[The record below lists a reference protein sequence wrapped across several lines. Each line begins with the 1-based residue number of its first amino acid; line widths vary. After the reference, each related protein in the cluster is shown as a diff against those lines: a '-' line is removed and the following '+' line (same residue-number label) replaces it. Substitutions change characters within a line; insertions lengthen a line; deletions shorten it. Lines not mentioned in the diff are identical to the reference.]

1 MRARG
6 FCGGGRVILLAWR
19 FALRDLRGG
28 VSRLWIVVACLA
40 LGVAVIAG
48 VGTLRE
54 ATQRGLETDGR
65 TLLGGDMAIEGGAQP
80 LPDAL
85 RAWLRERGARMSD
98 AVTMRAML
106 VAPSGERQLVDLKA
120 VDAAWPL
127 LGAPTIAP
135 PQTLKAALGGR
146 DGKPGLL
153 AERIVL
159 DRLGLHAGDVVRVGN
174 ASFSVSGVEVD
185 EPDRVVGA
193 GMFGP
198 RALIALDALPA
209 TGLVL
214 PGAMLQYTLR
224 AALPDGADGGAA
236 IAALRAAFPD
246 NGWHIRGPGD
256 AAPGVG
262 RFVDQTALFMSLV
275 GLTALLVGGIGVAN
289 GVRAWLESR
298 VRTIATLRC
307 LGASA
312 RLVFAVC
319 LIQVLLLSAVGIA
332 IGLAAGTVL
341 PVAAAGLLRDLL
353 PVPPVNG
360 VYPVPLLLAAAYGLL
375 TAIAFALLPLG
386 RAASIPGAALFRDA
400 LLPERVRPSLSLIGV
415 IALAGGLLIAMTVLT
430 APDRAFALWFCVAS
444 IGTLALF
451 RAGGALLMLA
461 ARNAPRM
468 PTPWARLGLG
478 NLYRP
483 GSATPLMLVSVGLG
497 LSTLAAVALIQGNIR
512 AQILE
517 QLPTN
522 APSFYFI
529 DIQNDQLA
537 RFAGLV
543 KAQPGASDFQEVPSL
558 RARVVAVNG
567 VPADQVKATPETRFA
582 LSGDRGL
589 TYAAKP
595 PDGTRIVAG
604 AWWPPDYTGPPLVS
618 FDAGLAKGWGVHVG
632 DTIRVNVLGRDIDL
646 KVASLRDIQW
656 RSMGINYFMVAS
668 PGLLGQAPHTHIA
681 TVRVPAS
688 GQGAFLRAVTDAFP
702 NVTGILVTDVL
713 AAVAALLDRIAAA
726 LAATGS
732 LTLAAGALV
741 LVAAVAAGQ
750 RRRTQEAVLLKV
762 LGASFGQSR
771 GAWLVEFGTL
781 GLTAGVIAA
790 LVGTAASYGVMRF
803 VMHADWAFLPG
814 TLAAT
819 LLACLAVM
827 LAVGYT
833 GTARALRAKAAPLLR
848 NE

>member
-1 MRARG
+1 LTR
-6 FCGGGRVILLAWR
+6 LAWR

-40 LGVAVIAG
+40 LGVAVIAA

-54 ATQRGLETDGR
+54 ATQRGLEQDGR
-65 TLLGGDMAIEGGAQP
+65 TLLGGDLEIDGGAQA

-85 RAWLRERGARMSD
+85 RAWLRERGARLSD

-106 VAPSGERQLVDLKA
+106 VAPSGERQVVALKA

-127 LGAPTIAP
+127 LGAPTITPAR
-135 PQTLKAALGGR
+135 TLRAALDGS

-159 DRLGLHAGDVVRVGN
+159 DRLGLHAGDTARIGN
-174 ASFSVSGVEVD
+174 ATFVVSGEISD

-193 GMFGP
+193 AMFGP
-198 RALIALDALPA
+198 RTLISLGALPA
-209 TGLVL
+209 TGLLL
-214 PGAMLQYTLR
+214 PGAIVQYTLR
-224 AALPDGADGGAA
+224 LTLPQGADVARFTDD
-236 IAALRAAFPD
+236 LRAAFPD
-246 NGWHIRGPGD
+246 PGWRIRGPGD
-256 AAPGVG
+256 AAPGVS

-298 VRTIATLRC
+298 ARTVATLRC

-312 RLVFAVC
+312 GTVFAVC
-319 LIQVLLLSAVGIA
+319 LIQVLLLSAVGIVA
-332 IGLAAGTVL
+332 GLACGSVL
-341 PVAAAGLLRDLL
+341 PIAAGGLLRDLL

-360 VYPVPLLLAAAYGLL
+360 LYPVPLLLAAAYGLL
-375 TAIAFALLPLG
+375 TAIAFSLLPLG
-386 RAASIPGAALFRDA
+386 RASSIPGAALFRDA
-400 LLPERVRPSLSLIGV
+400 ILPERVRPSPPLLGAIT
-415 IALAGGLLIAMTVLT
+415 LAGVLLVAMTVLT
-430 APDRAFALWFCVAS
+430 APDRKFALWFCVTAL
-444 IGTLALF
+444 GTLALF
-451 RAGGALLMLA
+451 RLGGALLMLA
-461 ARNAPRM
+461 AGHAPKLSA
-468 PTPWARLGLG
+468 PWARLGLS

-483 GSATPLMLVSVGLG
+483 GSATPLMLVSIGLG
-497 LSTLAAVALIQGNIR
+497 LSTLAAVALIEGNIR
-512 AQILE
+512 IQIME
-517 QLPTN
+517 QLPTD

-529 DIQNDQLA
+529 DIQNDQLGP
-537 RFAGLV
+537 FEKLV
-543 KAQPGASDFQEVPSL
+543 KAQAGAADFNEVPSL

-567 VPADQVKATPETRFA
+567 VPADQVQATPETRFA
-582 LSGDRGL
+582 LNGDRGL
-589 TYAAKP
+589 TYAATP
-595 PDGTRIVAG
+595 PEGTRIVAG
-604 AWWPPDYTGPPLVS
+604 KWWPPDYDGPPLVS
-618 FDAGLAKGWGVHVG
+618 FDAGLAKGWGVQVG

-646 KVASLRDIQW
+646 KVANLRDIQW
-656 RSMGINYFMVAS
+656 RSLSINYFMVAS
-668 PGLLGQAPHTHIA
+668 PGLLGNAPHTHIA
-681 TVRVPAS
+681 TIRVPPAE
-688 GQGAFLRAVTDAFP
+688 QGAVLRAVTDAFP

-713 AAVAALLDRIAAA
+713 VAVAALLDRIAAA

-762 LGASFGQSR
+762 LGASFGQIR
-771 GAWLVEFGTL
+771 GAWLVEFGAL
-781 GLTAGVIAA
+781 GLTAGAIAA
-790 LVGTAASYGVMRF
+790 LVGTAASYGVTRF
-803 VMHADWAFLPG
+803 VMQADWAFLPG

-819 LLACLAVM
+819 IIVCLAVM
-827 LAVGYT
+827 LGIGYT

>member
-1 MRARG
+1 MP
-6 FCGGGRVILLAWR
+6 LAWR
-19 FALRDLRGG
+19 LALRDLRGG

-54 ATQRGLETDGR
+54 ATQRGLQQDGR
-65 TLLGGDMAIEGGAQP
+65 TLLGGDLAIEGGQQP
-80 LPDAL
+80 IPDAV
-85 RAWLRERGARMSD
+85 RAWLRARGATMSD

-106 VAPSGERQLVDLKA
+106 VAPSGERQLVALKA
-120 VDAAWPL
+120 VDSRWPL

-135 PQTLKAALGGR
+135 PQPLRAALDGR

-153 AERIVL
+153 AEPIVL
-159 DRLGLHAGDVVRVGN
+159 DRLGLHPGDAVRLGN
-174 ASFSVSGVEVD
+174 AGFVVSGAETS

-193 GMFGP
+193 VMFGA
-198 RALIALDALPA
+198 RVLIALDALPA

-214 PGAMLQYTLR
+214 PGAMLQHTLR
-224 AALPDGADGGAA
+224 LTLPAGTDVGQVAED
-236 IAALRAAFPD
+236 LRTAFPD
-246 NGWHIRGPGD
+246 RGLQVREPGD
-256 AAPGVG
+256 AAPGVS

-298 VRTIATLRC
+298 AQTIATLRC

-312 RLVFAVC
+312 GTVFAVC
-319 LIQVLLLSAVGIA
+319 LIQVLLLSLVGIA
-332 IGLAAGTVL
+332 LGLVAGTIL

-360 VYPVPLLLAAAYGLL
+360 VYPLPLLLAAAYGLL
-375 TAIAFALLPLG
+375 TAIAFSLLPLG
-386 RAASIPGAALFRDA
+386 RAARIPGAALFRDA
-400 LLPERVRPSLSLIGV
+400 LLPERARPSP
-415 IALAGGLLIAMTVLT
+415 ALLGTVAAAGALLVAMTVLT
-430 APDRAFALWFCVAS
+430 APDRHFALWFCVTA

-451 RAGGALLMLA
+451 RLGGAALMLA
-461 ARNAPRM
+461 ARHAPRL
-468 PTPWARLGLG
+468 PAPWARLGLG

-512 AQILE
+512 AQILQE
-517 QLPTN
+517 LPTD

-529 DIQNDQLA
+529 DIQNDELP
-537 RFAGLV
+537 RFEKLV
-543 KAQPGASDFQEVPSL
+543 TSQPGASDFHQVPSL

-567 VPADQVKATPETRFA
+567 VPAEQVEATPETRFA

-589 TYAAKP
+589 TYAAVP
-595 PDGTRIVAG
+595 PEGTRIVAG
-604 AWWPPDYTGPPLVS
+604 KWWPPDYTGPPLVS

-646 KVASLRDIQW
+646 KVANLRDVQW
-656 RSMGINYFMVAS
+656 RSLSINYFMVAS

-681 TVRVPAS
+681 TIRVPPA
-688 GQGAFLRAVTDAFP
+688 GQGALLRAVTDAFP
-702 NVTGILVTDVL
+702 NVSGILVTDVL
-713 AAVAALLDRIAAA
+713 AAVADLLDRIAAA

-762 LGASFGQSR
+762 LGASFGQIR

-781 GLTAGVIAA
+781 GLTAGLIAA
-790 LVGTAASYGVMRF
+790 LVGTAASYGVTRF
-803 VMHADWAFLPG
+803 VMHTGWTFLPG

-819 LLACLAVM
+819 LIVCLAVM
-827 LAVGYT
+827 LGVGYI